1 MAIYISNL
9 TEDECEDEKY
19 AETEKYWKT
28 GILSTAFQSYLDA
41 NKLIDRS
48 DFTEKEKE
56 DEKAKILEARKLAFG
71 DDFRFVPPWRKR

>member
-1 MAIYISNL
+1 M
-9 TEDECEDEKY
+9 
-19 AETEKYWKT
+19 
-28 GILSTAFQSYLDA
+28 STAFQSYLDA

-56 DEKAKILEARKLAFG
+56 DEKTKILEARKLAFG